1 MLGGGY
7 SAVLL
12 GVLYGTFERQP
23 FLLAV
28 IHCTYV
34 STYSADKNLKMFSVD
49 LKETIAQ
56 SSLSDLVGDVWGSL
70 RLGWVGHAGGERHK
84 WYCPFTCTFSVAFVV
99 FSSFT

>member
-1 MLGGGY
+1 MSGAGH

-28 IHCTYV
+28 IHSTYI

-56 SSLSDLVGDVWGSL
+56 SSLSDLVGDVWDLL
-70 RLGWVGHAGGERHK
+70 RLGWVGHAGEGGHK
-84 WYCPFTCTFSVAFVV
+84 WYRPFICTFSVAFVV